1 VIVAVVASERL
12 PFRNPV
18 QRFFA
23 SAATLTIFGVVAA
36 NLLCEH
42 QYPACQILKGD
53 VMTQKT
59 VLSIGQ
65 CRPDQAA
72 ISHYLTSHFGA
83 RVLTADLPTEAYQL
97 LSNQSIDLILVN
109 RKLDADYSDG
119 MEILQH
125 LCTDKSTAEIPV
137 MLVSNFAE
145 WQEKAV
151 AMGAI
156 YGFGKAELNRPETK
170 QRLSDVLQ

>member
-1 VIVAVVASERL
+1 
-12 PFRNPV
+12 
-18 QRFFA
+18 
-23 SAATLTIFGVVAA
+23 
-36 NLLCEH
+36 
-42 QYPACQILKGD
+42 
-53 VMTQKT
+53 MTQKT

-83 RVLTADLPTEAYQL
+83 KVLTADLPAEAYHVL
-97 LSNQSIDLILVN
+97 KTQSVDLVLIN

-119 MEILQH
+119 MEILQQI
-125 LCTDKSTAEIPV
+125 LADMTTGEIPL

-151 AMGAI
+151 ALGAT

-170 QRLSDVLQ
+170 LKLSAVLE

>member
-1 VIVAVVASERL
+1 
-12 PFRNPV
+12 
-18 QRFFA
+18 
-23 SAATLTIFGVVAA
+23 
-36 NLLCEH
+36 
-42 QYPACQILKGD
+42 
-53 VMTQKT
+53 MTQKT

-83 RVLTADLPTEAYQL
+83 RVLTADLPTDAYEL
-97 LSNQSIDLILVN
+97 LRSQSIDLILVN

-119 MEILQH
+119 MEIVQH
-125 LCTDKSTAEIPV
+125 LCTDASTAEIPV

-151 AMGAI
+151 SMGAN

-170 QRLSDVLQ
+170 QRLGEILL

>member
-1 VIVAVVASERL
+1 
-12 PFRNPV
+12 
-18 QRFFA
+18 
-23 SAATLTIFGVVAA
+23 
-36 NLLCEH
+36 
-42 QYPACQILKGD
+42 
-53 VMTQKT
+53 MTQKT

-72 ISHYLTSHFGA
+72 ISHYLTSGFDVS
-83 RVLTADLPTEAYQL
+83 VLTADLPADAYQVL
-97 LSNQSIDLILVN
+97 NKQAVDLILIN

-119 MEILQH
+119 MAVLQS
-125 LCTDKSTAEIPV
+125 LCSDDATSTIPV
-137 MLVSNFAE
+137 MLVSNIAE

-170 QRLSDVLQ
+170 QRLSAVLGTKS

>member
-1 VIVAVVASERL
+1 M
-12 PFRNPV
+12 
-18 QRFFA
+18 
-23 SAATLTIFGVVAA
+23 ATLAILPVVLENTLSESEARVWQVLWE
-36 NLLCEH
+36 N
-42 QYPACQILKGD
+42 
-53 VMTQKT
+53 VMTQRT

-83 RVLTADLPTEAYQL
+83 RILTADLPGDAYQL
-97 LSNQSIDLILVN
+97 LSQQSIDLILIN

-125 LCTDKSTAEIPV
+125 LCTQESTAKIPV

-151 AMGAI
+151 ALGAI

>member
-1 VIVAVVASERL
+1 
-12 PFRNPV
+12 
-18 QRFFA
+18 
-23 SAATLTIFGVVAA
+23 
-36 NLLCEH
+36 
-42 QYPACQILKGD
+42 
-53 VMTQKT
+53 MTKKT

-83 RVLTADLPTEAYQL
+83 TVLTADLAADAYQVL
-97 LSNQSIDLILVN
+97 KAHTIDLVLIN

-119 MEILQH
+119 MEILEQI
-125 LCTDKSTAEIPV
+125 LAEKTTATLPV

-145 WQEKAV
+145 WQDKAV
-151 AMGAI
+151 ALGAT

-170 QRLSDVLQ
+170 QRLSAVLE

>member
-1 VIVAVVASERL
+1 
-12 PFRNPV
+12 
-18 QRFFA
+18 
-23 SAATLTIFGVVAA
+23 
-36 NLLCEH
+36 
-42 QYPACQILKGD
+42 
-53 VMTQKT
+53 MTQKT

-83 RVLTADLPTEAYQL
+83 RVLTADLPTDAYQL
-97 LSNQSIDLILVN
+97 IGSESFDLILVN

-119 MEILQH
+119 MEIVRN
-125 LCTDKSTAEIPV
+125 LCTDEATAEIPV

-151 AMGAI
+151 EMGAV

-170 QRLSDVLQ
+170 QRLSKILL

>member
-1 VIVAVVASERL
+1 MA
-12 PFRNPV
+12 
-18 QRFFA
+18 
-23 SAATLTIFGVVAA
+23 G
-36 NLLCEH
+36 LLSQLQC
-42 QYPACQILKGD
+42 PILQILNGD
-53 VMTQKT
+53 LMTQKT

-83 RVLTADLPTEAYQL
+83 KVLTADLPVDAYQL
-97 LSNQSIDLILVN
+97 LSNQSFDLILVN

-125 LCTDKSTAEIPV
+125 LCTDKSTAAVPV

-151 AMGAI
+151 AMGAT

>member
-1 VIVAVVASERL
+1 
-12 PFRNPV
+12 
-18 QRFFA
+18 
-23 SAATLTIFGVVAA
+23 
-36 NLLCEH
+36 
-42 QYPACQILKGD
+42 
-53 VMTQKT
+53 MTSKT

-83 RVLTADLPTEAYQL
+83 KVLHAELPGDAYQL
-97 LSNQSIDLILVN
+97 LSHQSIDLILIN

-125 LCTDKSTAEIPV
+125 LCTDKSTEEIPV

-170 QRLSDVLQ
+170 QRLTDVLQ

>member
-1 VIVAVVASERL
+1 
-12 PFRNPV
+12 
-18 QRFFA
+18 
-23 SAATLTIFGVVAA
+23 
-36 NLLCEH
+36 
-42 QYPACQILKGD
+42 
-53 VMTQKT
+53 MTQKT

-83 RVLTADLPTEAYQL
+83 KVLTADLPVDAYQL
-97 LSNQSIDLILVN
+97 LSNQSFDLILVN

-119 MEILQH
+119 MEILEH
-125 LCTDKSTAEIPV
+125 LCTDKSKAAVPV

-151 AMGAI
+151 AMGAT

>member
-1 VIVAVVASERL
+1 MS
-12 PFRNPV
+12 
-18 QRFFA
+18 
-23 SAATLTIFGVVAA
+23 G
-36 NLLCEH
+36 
-42 QYPACQILKGD
+42 
-53 VMTQKT
+53 KT

-83 RVLTADLPTEAYQL
+83 TVLTADLAVDAYQL
-97 LSNQSIDLILVN
+97 LKSQTINLVLIN
-109 RKLDADYSDG
+109 RKLDADDSDG
-119 MEILQH
+119 MEILQKI
-125 LCTDKSTAEIPV
+125 LDDKATATLSV

-151 AMGAI
+151 AMGAT

-170 QRLSDVLQ
+170 QRLSAVLE